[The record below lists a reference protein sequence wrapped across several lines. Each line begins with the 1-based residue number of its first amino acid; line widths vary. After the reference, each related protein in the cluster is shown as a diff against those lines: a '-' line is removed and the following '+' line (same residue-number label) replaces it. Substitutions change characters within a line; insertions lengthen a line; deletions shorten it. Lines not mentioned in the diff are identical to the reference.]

1 MVKGGKKRRR
11 RRSLTT
17 IRTRNDGQD
26 CKRSDIK
33 NNNILLDKYRSRD
46 AYRRVVC
53 IKVALMHLMHL
64 MHQYGP

>member
-1 MVKGGKKRRR
+1 MTLLSMVKGGKKRR

-26 CKRSDIK
+26 CKRSDM
-33 NNNILLDKYRSRD
+33 NNILLDKYRSRD

-53 IKVALMHLMHL
+53 IKVALMH
-64 MHQYGP
+64 QSGS